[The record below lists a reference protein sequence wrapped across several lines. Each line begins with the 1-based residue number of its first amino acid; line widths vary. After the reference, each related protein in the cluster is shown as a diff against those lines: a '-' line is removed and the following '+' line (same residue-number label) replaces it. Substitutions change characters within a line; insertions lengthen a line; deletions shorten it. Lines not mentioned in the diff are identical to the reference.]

1 MKIFLKIY
9 TTKVVLFLKG
19 CNICVIC
26 VICGSIFIFLIDKRI
41 LENYN
46 KIMEAVDE
54 RKRFFPLRVKARQ
67 MQGKNSLYYQWFSG
81 ITR

>member
-1 MKIFLKIY
+1 MKIFLKIS
-9 TTKVVLFLKG
+9 TTKVVFFLKG
-19 CNICVIC
+19 CIIC

-54 RKRFFPLRVKARQ
+54 RKRFFPLHVKARQ
-67 MQGKNSLYYQWFSG
+67 MQGKNSMYFQWFLG
-81 ITR
+81 IIRQK